1 METIEKAPEP
11 PKMAPKGPELDDLPK
26 YANLPISNYARSF
39 NLDQNSHP
47 DLRSVR
53 YKTPTDHLNCPI
65 CQQPFISPLTTI
77 CGHTF
82 CRDCI
87 HECLKMRPEN
97 HIGSCPLDRT
107 PLDRTNN
114 HDLFP
119 TPLLITNLI
128 DDLKVYC
135 LNEERGCSWTGC
147 RWELERHVTVDCEH
161 TGIICGGKRAAEGEN
176 GEEKVCELVV
186 ERRFAG
192 EECCHRLFPC
202 KFCTVPVTRVSE
214 EAHLTE
220 ECLLNYQR
228 CEMCENDM
236 IPQKNLQKHQQN
248 CAQIGTLRCPAHE
261 IGCPWIGNSAP
272 ALEVHLQHNNC
283 QLNQIL
289 PHFSSMSERLD
300 SLAQENAFLQRQIN
314 RILDSI
320 VQGKVT
326 NLGYAEPLEEIGSS
340 DDLNKLMY
348 LNCELERLR
357 YELDEKVTPF
367 INRES
372 SSTSERQNVIN
383 SLVNDNMFMKDDLG
397 VQRVLVNSLR
407 KQLQLLLFR
416 NRSQPMALRS
426 ASLDEGDVFEP
437 EERFNL
443 KL

>member
-1 METIEKAPEP
+1 MEPLENTQEVQKTGEIDSQLEE
-11 PKMAPKGPELDDLPK
+11 LPK
-26 YANLPISNYARSF
+26 YANLPISNYSTSY
-39 NLDQNSHP
+39 NLVQNGRP
-47 DLRSVR
+47 DLRSVK

-65 CQQPFISPLTTI
+65 CQQPFISPLTTV

-87 HECLKMRPEN
+87 HECLKMGPDSQS
-97 HIGSCPLDRT
+97 GSCPLDRT
-107 PLDRTNN
+107 PLDGSNS

-135 LNEERGCSWTGC
+135 LNDARGCSWIGC
-147 RWELERHVTVDCEH
+147 RWELDHHVTADCEY
-161 TGIICGGKRAAEGEN
+161 TGVVCGGKRESEDDN
-176 GEEKVCELVV
+176 GDEKPCELLV
-186 ERRFAG
+186 ERRFVG
-192 EECCHRLFPC
+192 EECCHRLYPC

-214 EAHLTE
+214 AAHLAE
-220 ECLLNYQR
+220 ECLLNYQT

-248 CAQIGTLRCPAHE
+248 CAKIGTLRCPAHV
-261 IGCPWIGNSAP
+261 IGCSWIGNNEP
-272 ALEVHLQHNNC
+272 ALEVHLQRNNC
-283 QLNQIL
+283 QLNQFL
-289 PHFSSMSERLD
+289 PHFDSMNEKVEN
-300 SLAQENAFLQRQIN
+300 LAQENAFLQRQIN

-340 DDLNKLMY
+340 DDNKLMY

-372 SSTSERQNVIN
+372 NSTSERQNVIN

-407 KQLQLLLFR
+407 KQLHFLLFR
-416 NRSQPMALRS
+416 NRSQPMALHTMG
-426 ASLDEGDVFEP
+426 LDDGDVFEP
-437 EERFNL
+437 EERLNL